1 MGRDLKV
8 RFFQSKEEYNDGDY
22 NYGDHEDD
30 FSLNGK
36 RNTPLPWDWR
46 GSYFA
51 LINYIAEEAKELQKS
66 CINDED
72 SSDDN
77 ENSSAGDDR
86 YDNGYTKTHRGL
98 DYDGIQEQAELIGY
112 LGLILS
118 ECSSGDYIVIR
129 ND

>member
-8 RFFQSKEEYNDGDY
+8 FFFNSKEEYDANNYDY
-22 NYGDHEDD
+22 RDHVDD

-36 RNTPLPWDWR
+36 RNTPLPWEWS
-46 GSYFA
+46 GYC
-51 LINYIAEEAKELQKS
+51 INFGIYIAEEAKELQKS

-98 DYDGIQEQAELIGY
+98 DYDGIQEQAVLMGSV
-112 LGLILS
+112 GLIF
-118 ECSSGDYIVIR
+118 IR
-129 ND
+129 VFER